1 MAVTPPGPA
10 PCRGGLEGRDLS
22 APREPELTVT
32 RSGLF
37 PGCQLLAHGDADAQE
52 HPWLPVAELQEL
64 PQWVHLRQSP
74 MDVSRSP
81 GVLGASP
88 ALPIAPAHPGGEA
101 GSRTLLGQSTR
112 VSRPVPAVSF
122 SHFPSMHAAG
132 LPSLL
137 RSAPAI
143 LSPVSPALAM
153 HFPSPFEISPS
164 LRHSPGLFWGS
175 GSRGR
180 AVPRCC

>member
-1 MAVTPPGPA
+1 MLGAGPA
-10 PCRGGLEGRDLS
+10 P
-22 APREPELTVT
+22 A
-32 RSGLF
+32 
-37 PGCQLLAHGDADAQE
+37 
-52 HPWLPVAELQEL
+52 
-64 PQWVHLRQSP
+64 
-74 MDVSRSP
+74 M
-81 GVLGASP
+81 
-88 ALPIAPAHPGGEA
+88 APAHPGGQA

-164 LRHSPGLFWGS
+164 LRHSLGCFGARLHVDVLFPAVVKEPRWGS
-175 GSRGR
+175 ASLFGTPCAGG
-180 AVPRCC
+180 AQEITQLAQIHVQLNKHEPKC